1 MQALFVRPYVL
12 AVLDNNISS
21 EDEDSLNDES
31 QETAGDN
38 SSITE
43 GESSRKTKKSINDAS
58 IYEKTNKELEELE
71 QEANECAEVI
81 EKDFEQ

>member
-31 QETAGDN
+31 QETVGDAT
-38 SSITE
+38 ITE